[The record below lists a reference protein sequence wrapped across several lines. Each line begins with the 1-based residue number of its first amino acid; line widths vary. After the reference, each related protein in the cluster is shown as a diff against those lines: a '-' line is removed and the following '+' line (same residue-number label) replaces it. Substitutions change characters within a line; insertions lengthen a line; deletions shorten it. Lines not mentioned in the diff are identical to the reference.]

1 MACERRKWED
11 VICPRTNGNIS
22 EVKFLLKRG
31 GGGGD
36 ASSFRPM
43 SIRFCYT
50 RKREMSFV
58 LELLVSLVL
67 RRKEKMSFVLKLLI
81 ITNGL

>member
-1 MACERRKWED
+1 M
-11 VICPRTNGNIS
+11 
-22 EVKFLLKRG
+22 
-31 GGGGD
+31 GGD

-50 RKREMSFV
+50 RKGEMSFV
-58 LELLVSLVL
+58 LELLVSPVL